1 MNYKFVALKESDK
14 FFEKYERGVLETGIY
29 VVENEFDYTVIKD
42 TGRYLTVEFFG
53 TLEGCK
59 RYLEGKTTVEEINSA
74 ALLGL
79 VQAVSRFDESRGLK
93 FSTFAVPTIVGTI
106 KGDFYKDKS
115 KFIRRIKEGKEIY
128 ERINIDSLNRIV
140 PLEKDAEV
148 IDYCSSQFDM
158 DKEIENFDLQIAI
171 SKLDE
176 LQRKIINMIYFEGK
190 SQCEI
195 ARLLK
200 TSQPT
205 ISKIN
210 TKALQIL
217 RESITA

>member
-1 MNYKFVALKESDK
+1 MIIIEEHLGLAYKIASRFYKGYKDK
-14 FFEKYERGVLETGIY
+14 SIDEL
-29 VVENEFDYTVIKD
+29 
-42 TGRYLTVEFFG
+42 
-53 TLEGCK
+53 
-59 RYLEGKTTVEEINSA
+59 NSA

-79 VQAVSRFDESRGLK
+79 VLAASRFDESKGVK
-93 FSTFAVPTIVGTI
+93 FATFAVPTIIGTI
-106 KGDFYKDKS
+106 KRDFFSDKS
-115 KFIRRIKEGKEIY
+115 KFTRRVINGKDIF
-128 ERINIDSLNRIV
+128 ERISIDSLNRIV
-140 PLEKDAEV
+140 PSGKDAEV

-217 RESITA
+217 RDSITA